1 MKKKKLPLDKNKSHK
16 SLPLE
21 LFQLEDS
28 VGQFMQYWGFKK
40 IHGRIWTHLYLSSE
54 PLDTE
59 ELMQR
64 LKVSKGLMSLAMRDL
79 VHYEVIQQTATGKHG
94 TVFYT
99 ANEDLQ
105 NVIFNVLKTRE
116 KKMLQLSQ
124 SWLEKLNKIKPAE
137 LKKQAMSLERIQSA
151 LELTTS
157 AKEILELF
165 LGQSECDSSEIFSTL
180 SVTDSKSHQIKK

>member
-1 MKKKKLPLDKNKSHK
+1 MKTKKTANSKQSTSKTLPD
-16 SLPLE
+16 E

-28 VGQFMQYWGFKK
+28 VGDFMQYWGFKK
-40 IHGRIWTHLYLSSE
+40 IHGRIWSHLYLSSE

-79 VHYEVIQQTATGKHG
+79 VHYEVIKQTATGKHG

-105 NVIFNVLKTRE
+105 NVIFNVLKNRE
-116 KKMLQLSQ
+116 AKMLQTSKLV
-124 SWLEKLNKIKPAE
+124 LEKLSK
-137 LKKQAMSLERIQSA
+137 LKEQDLEKAKLSRPRVKSA
-151 LELTTS
+151 LELTAS
-157 AKEILELF
+157 AADILNLF
-165 LGQSECDSSEIFSTL
+165 LGQSERDGAELFSAL
-180 SVTDSKSHQIKK
+180 ALKN